1 MSYSSYAPLRPSRLN
16 SSPSSSSLHPSSD
29 GQPPS
34 SPTTSSFYTTAC
46 ARAGS
51 YKARESVRVARPADA
66 GSSSPTSSSAL
77 ALSTR
82 RAAHE
87 NARQAARA
95 QLFPPR
101 SLGST
106 ALSLVPD
113 EPGGFNRGG
122 DWEEYDKD
130 ELMWL
135 EIEMRKDRRRWEWEG
150 RMKEEWAREE
160 GLIVEEEPEDAGMTE
175 EEPPLDVQYED
186 GLLTYSAL
194 PSPTTFP
201 PRLPS
206 LASDPGD
213 SASSAAASPTAED
226 FSMQSASHP
235 SYPSAHDRDAF
246 ELALRKVK
254 ACPACKAEG
263 KVRLSAEAGMRCGSC
278 GWGIHPEVL
287 RPLEE
292 AFVSHGSASQG
303 HLPIVTHTPF
313 TDTIVFCARSG
324 CDEQFAT

>member
-1 MSYSSYAPLRPSRLN
+1 MSYSAHAPLRPSRLN

-34 SPTTSSFYTTAC
+34 SPTTSSFYTAAS

-51 YKARESVRVARPADA
+51 YKGQASVRSASARGASASSSSRRTSLGTGSHARPAGA
-66 GSSSPTSSSAL
+66 ASSSPTSSSAL

-95 QLFPPR
+95 RLFPPR

-106 ALSLVPD
+106 SLALLPD

-122 DWEEYDKD
+122 DWEEYDED
-130 ELMWL
+130 ELMRL

-150 RMKEEWAREE
+150 KMKEEWAREE

-175 EEPPLDVQYED
+175 EEPPLDVH
-186 GLLTYSAL
+186 
-194 PSPTTFP
+194 
-201 PRLPS
+201 
-206 LASDPGD
+206 
-213 SASSAAASPTAED
+213 AAPSPTAED
-226 FSMQSASHP
+226 FPMESASLPSHP
-235 SYPSAHDRDAF
+235 SANDRDAF
-246 ELALRKVK
+246 ERALRDVHT
-254 ACPACKAEG
+254 CPACKAEG
-263 KVRLSAEAGMRCGSC
+263 AVRLSAEEGMKCGAC
-278 GWGIHPEVL
+278 GWGIHVDVL

-292 AFVSHGSASQG
+292 AFVSHGEG
-303 HLPIVTHTPF
+303 HLPIVTYTPF
-313 TDTIVFCARSG
+313 TDTIVFCAHSG
-324 CDEQFAT
+324 CDEQFAA